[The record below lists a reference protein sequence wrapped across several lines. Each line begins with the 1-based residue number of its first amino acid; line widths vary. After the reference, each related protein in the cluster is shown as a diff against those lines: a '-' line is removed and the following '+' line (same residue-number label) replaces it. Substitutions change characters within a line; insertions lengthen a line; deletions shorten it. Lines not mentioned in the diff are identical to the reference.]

1 MDEYYARFADGTEHI
16 NAHKPFS
23 VVNYAP
29 PEERVEADM
38 P

>member
-1 MDEYYARFADGTEHI
+1 LVATAQLQDGSQQISTPI
-16 NAHKPFS
+16 PFS

-29 PEERVEADM
+29 PEERVSS